1 MGENF
6 RESVD
11 LQKLADFV
19 RLYFREWLDMENFAW
34 VYFCELGKN
43 KCILMDISHIIGVTF
58 WKKEHGELTEEL
70 NLVFHLFYTKN
81 WNKHEAY
88 AMTFKY
94 AGFDRPRC

>member
-1 MGENF
+1 
-6 RESVD
+6 
-11 LQKLADFV
+11 
-19 RLYFREWLDMENFAW
+19 
-34 VYFCELGKN
+34 
-43 KCILMDISHIIGVTF
+43 MDISHIIGVTF

>member
-1 MGENF
+1 
-6 RESVD
+6 
-11 LQKLADFV
+11 
-19 RLYFREWLDMENFAW
+19 MENFAW

-43 KCILMDISHIIGVTF
+43 KCIMDISHIIGVTF

>member
-1 MGENF
+1 M
-6 RESVD
+6 
-11 LQKLADFV
+11 QILADFV
-19 RLYFREWLDMENFAW
+19 RPYFREWLDMENFAW
-34 VYFCELGKN
+34 IYFGELGKN
-43 KCILMDISHIIGVTF
+43 KCILMDISHRIGLTF
-58 WKKEHGELTEEL
+58 WKKENGELTEEL